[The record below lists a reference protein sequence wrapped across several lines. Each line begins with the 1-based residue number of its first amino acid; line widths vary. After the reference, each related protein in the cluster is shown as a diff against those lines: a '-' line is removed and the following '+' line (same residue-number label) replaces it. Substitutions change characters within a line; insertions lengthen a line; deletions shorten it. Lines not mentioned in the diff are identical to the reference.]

1 MRRSHKLVEDR
12 GDLLGGVAVPA
23 RLRLRAGWIEP
34 LDPVEDVPGLP
45 PHEGSPPV
53 LDRHDPRGLDA
64 EGDARHA
71 EKIRLLLPPAAIR
84 DDLRRPHQERDEIE
98 VVDGLDGLHR
108 RSQRLPEAERLE
120 VLPGARMD
128 REYDGPTG
136 FD

>member
-12 GDLLGGVAVPA
+12 GDLLGGGDVPE
-23 RLRLRAGWIEP
+23 RLRLRAGWIY
-34 LDPVEDVPGLP
+34 LLYRVEDARGLR
-45 PHEGSPPV
+45 PHEGVPTV
-53 LDRHDPRGLDA
+53 LHGLDPLGLVA

-128 REYDGPTG
+128 R
-136 FD
+136 